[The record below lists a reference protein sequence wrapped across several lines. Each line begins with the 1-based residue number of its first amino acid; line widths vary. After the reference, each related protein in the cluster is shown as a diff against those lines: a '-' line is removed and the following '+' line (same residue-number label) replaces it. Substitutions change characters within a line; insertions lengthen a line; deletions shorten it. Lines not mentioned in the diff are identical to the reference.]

1 MSQTRAQLVKG
12 FSNTEASADAITID
26 SSGNVAIGGDPN
38 AFSNYTTL
46 TIGGSGTSTGSG
58 IDLERSDGNIY
69 GRVFADANGLQIAVN
84 QSGDDIRFETAG
96 GAEKCR
102 ILAAGGLTFNG
113 ETDAA
118 HALDDYEEG
127 THVPVL
133 TANSGT
139 LGTVGYHGDRG
150 ARYVRI
156 GTMVW
161 YWGTMRFTSFSA
173 GTGSGTL
180 NISLPVAAA
189 ARVTGDDGDN
199 VGPVST
205 QVWNGT
211 AAVRPTVMKIRHN
224 TSTAFFQRHGYDV
237 DNSNCDVSD
246 YNSTFMAAFSI
257 CYRAA

>member
-1 MSQTRAQLVKG
+1 MSTIKVNKIE
-12 FSNTEASADAITID
+12 NTSTADGGITID
-26 SSGNVAIGGDPN
+26 SAGRVGLGVTP
-38 AFSNYTTL
+38 SNF
-46 TIGGSGTSTGSG
+46 GSGRNALELHSSGATLSYLALTNTTTGSDG
-58 IDLERSDGNIY
+58 TNNGFNIIQNGNEARLFNRENADMAFYTNSSER
-69 GRVFADANGLQIAVN
+69 
-84 QSGDDIRFETAG
+84 
-96 GAEKCR
+96 CR
-102 ILAAGGLTFNG
+102 ILAAGGLTFGG